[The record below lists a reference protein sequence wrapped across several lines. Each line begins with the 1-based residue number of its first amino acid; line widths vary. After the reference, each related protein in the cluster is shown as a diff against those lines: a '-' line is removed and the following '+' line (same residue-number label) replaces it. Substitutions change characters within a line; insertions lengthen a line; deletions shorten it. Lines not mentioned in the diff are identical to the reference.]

1 MEKLTDNRN
10 NDFYSRKILRNL
22 DFFLPWHYDVFY
34 AFFEFVS
41 EYLEWEID
49 DENKFIDFVKWV
61 LKKLEM
67 WEVKCEIKKYP
78 LSIILWV
85 KYYLTDEI
93 IKSVHRKIIFLKKLK
108 EESENVKN
116 SIWEIENPEIWWKSN
131 REVA

>member
-1 MEKLTDNRN
+1 MEKLTDSRN

-34 AFFEFVS
+34 VFFEIVS

>member
-1 MEKLTDNRN
+1 
-10 NDFYSRKILRNL
+10 
-22 DFFLPWHYDVFY
+22 
-34 AFFEFVS
+34 
-41 EYLEWEID
+41 
-49 DENKFIDFVKWV
+49 
-61 LKKLEM
+61 M
-67 WEVKCEIKKYP
+67 WEVRCEIKKYP